1 MRTNFTALPNE
12 FSAAVTSEITVLI
25 NMEKQQPHV
34 SAGAPR
40 VMTIGG
46 LQLEIDTDRITGMRL
61 DYAKIRRLRNQ
72 SITCMALALLLT
84 LLPATSSHAIPSW
97 ITLLKLISAILFAVV
112 LVLSKYAQN
121 HEPNRPFVIRRH
133 PNTIQIERAT
143 EFPFPAAAQ
152 VTLDS
157 VRGVQQR
164 IPRLNIT
171 LPAENSK
178 KPRRIGL
185 ALFRSLTDAEQAKS
199 EIEEFLRTDKQMTEA
214 TAR

>member
-1 MRTNFTALPNE
+1 
-12 FSAAVTSEITVLI
+12 
-25 NMEKQQPHV
+25 MEEEQ
-34 SAGAPR
+34 PR

-46 LQLEIDTDRITGMRL
+46 LQMEIDTDQITGMRL
-61 DYAKIRRLRNQ
+61 DYAKIRRLHKQ
-72 SITCMALALLLT
+72 SIACMTVSLVCT
-84 LLPATSSHAIPSW
+84 LLPTTSSLAIPSW
-97 ITLLKLISAILFAVV
+97 ITLLKLTAAVLFAVI

-133 PNTIQIERAT
+133 PNTIQIERAA
-143 EFPFPAAAQ
+143 ELPFPAAAQ

-199 EIEEFLRTDKQMTEA
+199 EIEQFLRADETKAKPITG
-214 TAR
+214 